1 MRIVID
7 GQKLSVN
14 PRTTRDALLLLKS
27 MARTLGW
34 RTSYDPS
41 QEVIYIATAA
51 ASYESAERDGA
62 AHELAALESDRLQD
76 KVVCIDPGHGGE
88 DPGAIGPGGTRE
100 ADNALAI
107 AMLLREKLETNGA
120 SVVMTRCAE
129 DEPLTAASA
138 EELRR
143 RAALV
148 QDSGA
153 DLLVSIHNDA
163 FTSSSACGSTTF
175 HYGDDASVRLAACV
189 QSALVEELGT
199 KDRGARF
206 ASFYLLRQAEMP
218 AVLVEAAFISNPEE
232 ELLLASSDGR
242 AKIAASIYQGIAR
255 YFRV

>member
-7 GQKLSVN
+7 GQKLPVS
-14 PRTTRDALLLLKS
+14 PRTTRDTLLLLRG
-27 MARTLGW
+27 MARTLNW
-34 RTSYDPS
+34 RTSYDPGK
-41 QEVIYIATAA
+41 EAIYIATNGAPF
-51 ASYESAERDGA
+51 ENAERDGA

-76 KVVCIDPGHGGE
+76 KIICIDPGHGGE

-100 ADNALAI
+100 ADNTLAI

-120 SVVMTRCAE
+120 SVLMTRCAE
-129 DEPLTAASA
+129 DEPLAESS

-148 QDSGA
+148 QGSGA

-163 FTSSSACGSTTF
+163 FTSSAASGTTTF
-175 HYGDDASVRLAACV
+175 HYGDEASARLASCV
-189 QSALVEELGT
+189 QETLVEELGT
-199 KDRGARF
+199 RDRGARF
-206 ASFYLLRQAEMP
+206 ASFYLLRHADMP

-242 AKIAASIYQGIAR
+242 AKIADAVYQGIAR
-255 YFRV
+255 YFKV